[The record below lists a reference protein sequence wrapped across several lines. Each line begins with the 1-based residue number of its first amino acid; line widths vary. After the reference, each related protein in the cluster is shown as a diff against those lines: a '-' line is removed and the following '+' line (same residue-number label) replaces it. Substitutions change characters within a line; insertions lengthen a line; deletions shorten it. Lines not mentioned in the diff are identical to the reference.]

1 MKILLVAVNA
11 KYIHSN
17 PAVHSLK
24 AYAGEYEDCV
34 EIAEFTINQ
43 QPSYIMREIYRKR
56 PDVIAFSCYIWN
68 RGVMDAVLPDLHK
81 LLPHAD
87 FWAGGPEVSHDAS
100 GAIGR
105 WRLRGVITGPG
116 ETAFARLAAAYGTGT
131 AEELPAVLDGNRM
144 RPKLDQ
150 LPFWYE
156 NMEDFTHRIIYYESS
171 RGCPFS
177 CSYCL
182 SSIDRSM
189 DFRSVDRVCR
199 ELDFFLDKKVPQV
212 KFVDRTFNCRKEH
225 ALPILRHIL
234 AHDNGETNF
243 HFEIAAD
250 LLDEDY
256 FAVMEKLRPGAVQ
269 LEIGV
274 QSTCPETIEEI
285 HRRMDFH
292 KVAAVVRRISSWR
305 NIHIHL
311 DLIAG
316 LPFEDLQRFRIS
328 FDDVYS
334 LRPQQLQLGFLKVL
348 KGSDMERLAPGYDL
362 IYADQPPYE
371 VLSTRWLSYEDLC
384 RLKQIEETVEL
395 YYNSGQFAHTLE
407 FMLSRFHGP
416 YAMYE
421 SLAAWFDRHA
431 LFGVQ
436 SSRIRKYEILLE
448 WGIACIL
455 GEPQTPP
462 LSGQAD
468 TERHTGVSRQT
479 DTSEQADTDGQAR
492 TGGQAGASEQ
502 TGTDGQTYV
511 SGQASTGSPTGTG
524 GQIRSDVPSIKDEAD
539 SQISRLKEVL
549 LYDLYLREHMK
560 NRPAFAPSQEPWKEV
575 IHDALHRESLEH
587 TRFPELADCNY
598 RELTKRLHG
607 EVFTHIF
614 DEPTLVLF
622 GYERRDPL
630 TNNGITAAES
640 LAGSIPDSATP
651 GALPRSAPAFPE
663 KKRR

>member
-24 AYAGEYEDCV
+24 ACAGEYEDCV
-34 EIAEFTINQ
+34 EIAEYTINQ
-43 QPSYIMREIYRKR
+43 QPSYIMREIYRRR

-68 RGVMDAVLPDLHK
+68 RGIMDAVLPDLHK

-87 FWAGGPEVSHDAS
+87 FWAGGPEVSHDAA

-116 ETAFARLAAAYGTGT
+116 ETAFARMAAAYGTGT

-150 LPFWYE
+150 LPFWYK
-156 NMEDFTHRIIYYESS
+156 NMEDFAYRIIYYESS

-189 DFRSVDRVCR
+189 DFRSVDQVCR
-199 ELDFFLDKKVPQV
+199 ELDFFLEKKVPQV
-212 KFVDRTFNCRKEH
+212 KFVYRTFNCRKEH

-274 QSTCPETIEEI
+274 QSTCPETIAEI

-292 KVAAVVRRISSWR
+292 KVASVVRRISSWR

-462 LSGQAD
+462 LSGQ
-468 TERHTGVSRQT
+468 
-479 DTSEQADTDGQAR
+479 
-492 TGGQAGASEQ
+492 
-502 TGTDGQTYV
+502 
-511 SGQASTGSPTGTG
+511 TGTG

>member
-24 AYAGEYEDCV
+24 ACAGQYKDSV

-43 QPSYIMREIYRKR
+43 QPAYILREIYRKQ
-56 PDVIAFSCYIWN
+56 PDVVAFSCYIWN
-68 RGVMDAVLPDLHK
+68 RGVMDAVLPDLCK

-87 FWAGGPEVSHDAS
+87 FWAGGPEVSHDAAK
-100 GAIGR
+100 AIGR

-116 ETAFARLAAAYGTGT
+116 EAAFARLATAYGTGT
-131 AEELPAVLDGNRM
+131 AGELPAILDGNQM

-150 LPFWYE
+150 IPFWYE
-156 NMEDFTHRIIYYESS
+156 NMKDFAHRIIYYESS

-199 ELDFFLDKKVPQV
+199 ELDLFLEKQVPQV
-212 KFVDRTFNCRKEH
+212 KFVDRTFNCRKDH

-234 AHDNGETNF
+234 EHDNGVTNF

-274 QSTCPETIEEI
+274 QSTCPETIAEI
-285 HRRMDFH
+285 HRSMDFH

-334 LRPQQLQLGFLKVL
+334 LHPQQLQLGFLKVL

-362 IYADQPPYE
+362 VYTSQPPYE

-384 RLKQIEETVEL
+384 RLKQMEETVEI

-407 FMLSRFHGP
+407 FMLSCFHGP
-416 YAMYE
+416 CAMYE
-421 SLAAWFDRHA
+421 SLAAWYDRHD

-436 SSRIRKYEILLE
+436 SSRLRKYEILLK
-448 WGIACIL
+448 WGIACIT
-455 GEPQTPP
+455 GETQTQTPLP
-462 LSGQAD
+462 GQA
-468 TERHTGVSRQT
+468 GVAGQT
-479 DTSEQADTDGQAR
+479 STAEQNDAGKQDSTNGQTATDGQVR
-492 TGGQAGASEQ
+492 
-502 TGTDGQTYV
+502 
-511 SGQASTGSPTGTG
+511 
-524 GQIRSDVPSIKDEAD
+524 

-575 IHDALHRESLEH
+575 IHDTLRRESLEH
-587 TRFPELADCNY
+587 AKFPELADCNY
-598 RELTKRLHG
+598 RELTKRLHA
-607 EVFTHIF
+607 EVFTYLF

-630 TNNGITAAES
+630 TNNGTTAAKS
-640 LAGSIPDSATP
+640 LAGSIPNSASVDATA
-651 GALPRSAPAFPE
+651 GAPPRSAPAFPE

>member
-24 AYAGEYEDCV
+24 ACAGKYEDNV

-43 QPSYIMREIYRKR
+43 QPSYILREIYRR
-56 PDVIAFSCYIWN
+56 QPDVVAFSCYIWN
-68 RGVMDAVLPDLHK
+68 RGVMDAVLPDLRK

-87 FWAGGPEVSHDAS
+87 FWAGGPEVSHDVAE
-100 GAIGR
+100 AISR
-105 WRLRGVITGPG
+105 WGLRGVITGPG

-131 AEELPAVLDGNRM
+131 AGELPAVLEGNRM

-150 LPFWYE
+150 IPFWYE
-156 NMEDFTHRIIYYESS
+156 NMEDFSHRIVYYESS

-199 ELDFFLDKKVPQV
+199 ELDFFLEKKVPQV

-234 AHDNGETNF
+234 DHDNGVTNF

-274 QSTCPETIEEI
+274 QSTCPDTIAEI
-285 HRRMDFH
+285 HRRMDFR

-316 LPFEDLQRFRIS
+316 LPFENLQRFRIS

-334 LRPQQLQLGFLKVL
+334 LRPQQFQLGFLKVL

-362 IYADQPPYE
+362 VYASQPPYE

-384 RLKQIEETVEL
+384 RLKQIEEMVEV

-407 FMLSRFHGP
+407 FMLSYFHTP

-421 SLAAWFDRHA
+421 SLAAWYDRHE

-448 WGIACIL
+448 WGIACI
-455 GEPQTPP
+455 
-462 LSGQAD
+462 
-468 TERHTGVSRQT
+468 TEERQT
-479 DTSEQADTDGQAR
+479 RTPLPGQVDA
-492 TGGQAGASEQ
+492 AEQ
-502 TGTDGQTYV
+502 TGTKGQDGAKEQPDTA
-511 SGQASTGSPTGTG
+511 G
-524 GQIRSDVPSIKDEAD
+524 
-539 SQISRLKEVL
+539 QISRLKEVL

-575 IHDALHRESLEH
+575 IHDALHRESLRH
-587 TRFPELADCNY
+587 ARFPELADCNY

-607 EVFTHIF
+607 EVFTYLF
-614 DEPTLVLF
+614 GEPTLVLF

-630 TNNGITAAES
+630 TNNGTAAAKS
-640 LAGSIPDSATP
+640 LADSIPVL
-651 GALPRSAPAFPE
+651 LP
-663 KKRR
+663 

>member
-24 AYAGEYEDCV
+24 ACAGEYEDCV
-34 EIAEFTINQ
+34 EIAEYTINQ

-68 RGVMDAVLPDLHK
+68 RGIMDAVLPDLHK

-87 FWAGGPEVSHDAS
+87 FWAGGPEVSHDAA

-116 ETAFARLAAAYGTGT
+116 ETAFARMAAAYGTGT

-150 LPFWYE
+150 LPFWYK
-156 NMEDFTHRIIYYESS
+156 NMEDFAYRIIYYESS

-189 DFRSVDRVCR
+189 DFRSIDRVCR
-199 ELDFFLDKKVPQV
+199 ELDFFLEKKVPQV

-462 LSGQAD
+462 LSGQ
-468 TERHTGVSRQT
+468 
-479 DTSEQADTDGQAR
+479 
-492 TGGQAGASEQ
+492 
-502 TGTDGQTYV
+502 
-511 SGQASTGSPTGTG
+511 TGTG

>member
-24 AYAGEYEDCV
+24 ACAGEYEDCV
-34 EIAEFTINQ
+34 EIAEYTINQ
-43 QPSYIMREIYRKR
+43 QPSYIMREIYRRR

-68 RGVMDAVLPDLHK
+68 RGIMDAVLPDLHK

-87 FWAGGPEVSHDAS
+87 FWAGGPEVSHDAA

-116 ETAFARLAAAYGTGT
+116 ETAFARMAAAYGTGT

-150 LPFWYE
+150 LPFWYK
-156 NMEDFTHRIIYYESS
+156 NMEDFAYRIIYYESS

-189 DFRSVDRVCR
+189 DFRSIDRVCR
-199 ELDFFLDKKVPQV
+199 ELDFFLEKKVPQV

-234 AHDNGETNF
+234 AQDNGETNF

-274 QSTCPETIEEI
+274 QSTCPETIAEI

-448 WGIACIL
+448 WGIACIT
-455 GEPQTPP
+455 GEPQTTP
-462 LSGQAD
+462 LSGQ
-468 TERHTGVSRQT
+468 
-479 DTSEQADTDGQAR
+479 
-492 TGGQAGASEQ
+492 
-502 TGTDGQTYV
+502 
-511 SGQASTGSPTGTG
+511 TGTG
-524 GQIRSDVPSIKDEAD
+524 GQIRSDVPSIKDEPD

-560 NRPAFAPSQEPWKEV
+560 NRPSFAPSQEPWKEI

-587 TRFPELADCNY
+587 TRFPELAGCNY

-630 TNNGITAAES
+630 TNNGITAEES
-640 LAGSIPDSATP
+640 LAGSIPNSATP